1 MQQFKAF
8 LCLCFIVVSSLQAQQ
23 PSKLT
28 SSEIY
33 TELQRLNFLGNVLY
47 VAAHPDDENTR
58 MIAYLAN
65 EVKANTT
72 YLSLTRGDGGQNL
85 IGPELK
91 ELLGVLRTQE
101 LLAARAIDGGHQRF
115 SRAVDF
121 GFSKHPDE
129 TLTIWDKKE
138 VLSDVV
144 LAIRQL
150 RPDVI
155 INRFDHRTPGSTHG
169 HHTASAMLSFE
180 AFDLAGDAQNY
191 PNQLQTVSTWQPKRL
206 FFNTSW
212 WFYGS
217 RENFE
222 AADKSN
228 LISMDIGVFY
238 PELGMSNNEIASL
251 ARSQHLCQGFGQM
264 GTRGSETDYV
274 EFLKGDKPN
283 SQTDIFEGINT
294 TWSRLADGEAIG
306 VLLNKVEKDFNF
318 KDPSIHLPD
327 LLAAYYLLKNS
338 KDEFWKAKKLPLL
351 ENIILAAA
359 GLYIE
364 ADTAMGAASPGED
377 ITVEI
382 EAVNRS
388 NTNIRLNSVS
398 LNNNAANKKVN
409 KVLEDNQKETF
420 DIKFSIPNNTDYT
433 SPYWLLEKGELGM
446 YKVSSPTLI
455 GLPETPA
462 AYQAT
467 FNFSIEGKELTVT
480 RDVVHHFNKPEKGE
494 LYSPF
499 VILPPVTTSVAEDV
513 ILFATTDA
521 KNVAVNVRA
530 GKDNVSG
537 NLSLKV
543 PQGWMVNGEQSF
555 SLSKKGEVQ
564 TLNFLVTPPINTS
577 EGSIQPIASIN
588 GQKYNLSLVE
598 IEYDHIPKQ
607 SVLLPSEAKVA
618 RLNIKKAGENI
629 GYIVGAGDKVP
640 ESLSQIGYNVT
651 FLTVET
657 LQPEHLQHL
666 DGVVLGIR
674 AYNVLDALE
683 YKQNLL
689 LDYVKNGGTM
699 IVQYNTANRWKS
711 QFENIA
717 PYPLTISRDR
727 VTDEY
732 AKVELLAKNHP
743 ILNKP
748 NKIEATDFDGWIQ
761 ERGLYF
767 PNQWSK
773 EFTPIL
779 SMADQGEEATKGS
792 LLVAPYGK
800 GHYIYTG
807 LSFFRELPAGVP
819 GAYKLFANMLSL
831 GKSDNAND
839 NGRKGN

>member
-8 LCLCFIVVSSLQAQQ
+8 LCLCFFVLTTLQAQQ
-23 PSKLT
+23 PKKLT

-101 LLAARAIDGGHQRF
+101 LLAARTIDGGHQRF

-129 TLTIWDKKE
+129 TLNIWDKKE

-144 LAIRQL
+144 LTIRQL

-155 INRFDHRTPGSTHG
+155 INRFDHRTPGATHG
-169 HHTASAMLSFE
+169 HHTASAMLSYE
-180 AFDLAGDAQNY
+180 AFDLAGDAKNY
-191 PNQLQTVSTWQPKRL
+191 PNQLQHVATWQPKRL

-217 RENFE
+217 REKFE

-228 LISMDIGVFY
+228 LVAMDIGVFY

-283 SQTDIFEGINT
+283 SRTDIFDGINT
-294 TWSRLADGEAIG
+294 TWSRIESGKAIG
-306 VLLNKVEKDFNF
+306 AILNKVEEDFNF
-318 KDPSIHLPD
+318 KQPSTHLPD
-327 LLAAYYLLKNS
+327 LLEAYTLLKNS
-338 KDEFWKAKKLPLL
+338 KDEFWKAKKLPIL
-351 ENIILAAA
+351 EDIILAAA
-359 GLYIE
+359 GLYLE
-364 ADTAMGAASPGED
+364 ADTEIGAASPGEE
-377 ITVEI
+377 ITVGI
-382 EAVNRS
+382 EVVNRS
-388 NTNIRLNSVS
+388 KTTITLNSVS
-398 LNNNAANKKVN
+398 INTNTANKQVN
-409 KVLEDNQKETF
+409 KTLTDNQKEAF
-420 DIKFSIPNNTDYT
+420 DIKLTIPKDVAYT
-433 SPYWLLEKGELGM
+433 APYWLLEKGTLGM
-446 YKVSSPTLI
+446 YKVTTQSLI

-467 FNFSIEGKELTVT
+467 FNLVIQGKPFTVT
-480 RDVVHHFNKPEKGE
+480 KDVVHHYNKPEKGE

-499 VILPPVTTSVAEDV
+499 VVLPPVTSNVVEDV
-513 ILFATTDA
+513 ILFSSSAA
-521 KNVAVNVRA
+521 KNIAVNVRA

-537 NLSLKV
+537 SLALQV
-543 PQGWMVNGEQSF
+543 PKGWSVDGEQQF
-555 SLSKKGEVQ
+555 NLSKKGEVQ
-564 TLNFLVTPPINTS
+564 TLNFLVTPPKNTS
-577 EGSIQPIASIN
+577 EGSIVPIATVN
-588 GQKYNLSLVE
+588 HQKYNLSLVE

-607 SVLLPSEAKVA
+607 SVLLPAEAKVA
-618 RLNIKKAGENI
+618 RLDIKKAGENI

-651 FLTVET
+651 FLSVES
-657 LQPEHLQHL
+657 LQPEQLKML

-674 AYNVLDALE
+674 AYNVLDALA
-683 YKQNLL
+683 YKQNML

-727 VTDEY
+727 VTDEQ
-732 AKVELLAKNHP
+732 AKVELLAENHP
-743 ILNKP
+743 ILNQP
-748 NKIEATDFDGWIQ
+748 NKIELTDFDGWIQ

-779 SMADQGEEATKGS
+779 GMADKGEEATKGS
-792 LLVAPYGK
+792 LLVAAYGK
-800 GHYIYTG
+800 GYYVYTG

-831 GKSDNAND
+831 GKSDNVD
-839 NGRKGN
+839 NNESKGK